1 VENTDLLN
9 TITVVLGIAIFL
21 GAMLMMFTNFWT
33 GK

>member
-9 TITVVLGIAIFL
+9 TITVVLGIVIFF